1 MLKLI
6 IKISFRYLKSQKNHY
21 LPSLIATISFIGIV
35 ISVATLIIVAGVQ
48 NGFRTELVKQIIGIN
63 AHVSIYNNQ
72 GIGNYESLVKQ
83 IKITDEVQQVMPVVD
98 GKGMLVN
105 IKTNGSA
112 GAMIK
117 GINKN
122 DLFFKSKSFKS
133 FDVDIDD
140 FDGNVIILGS
150 DLAWSI
156 GAYNGSMVTLISPE
170 INETIF
176 GIVPRSKT
184 YKVVGIANVGIS
196 QYNSVMAFVPLPQAQ
211 KFFRHGDSI
220 SLIEVILKNPENT
233 AEIMYKIENILPN
246 GSQTVSWQQQNGGM
260 LNALNIEKNVMI
272 FILSLFVIVTVF
284 AIFAGLTMMINDKYK
299 SIAILRSMGFTR
311 KNIGWIFFFTG
322 MIIVIFG
329 TFVGATIGL
338 LFSFNIE
345 TIKHFL
351 EIIFNIKLFDAAIYG
366 MPGLPS
372 DIHTKDVIY
381 IVVFV
386 LFSGMIASVFP
397 AIKATKCKPGEALKY
412 F

>member
-1 MLKLI
+1 ML
-6 IKISFRYLKSQKNHY
+6 IK
-21 LPSLIATISFIGIV
+21 IATISFIGIV

-72 GIGNYESLVKQ
+72 GIDNYESLVKQ

-184 YKVVGIANVGIS
+184 YKVIGIANVGIS
-196 QYNSVMAFVPLPQAQ
+196 QYNSVMAFVPLTQAQ

-233 AEIMYKIENILPN
+233 AEIMCKIENILPN
-246 GSQTVSWQQQNGGM
+246 GSQTVSW
-260 LNALNIEKNVMI
+260 
-272 FILSLFVIVTVF
+272 
-284 AIFAGLTMMINDKYK
+284 
-299 SIAILRSMGFTR
+299 
-311 KNIGWIFFFTG
+311 
-322 MIIVIFG
+322 
-329 TFVGATIGL
+329 
-338 LFSFNIE
+338 
-345 TIKHFL
+345 
-351 EIIFNIKLFDAAIYG
+351 
-366 MPGLPS
+366 
-372 DIHTKDVIY
+372 
-381 IVVFV
+381 
-386 LFSGMIASVFP
+386 
-397 AIKATKCKPGEALKY
+397 
-412 F
+412 